1 MRFDLRLHGETGDGK
16 KCWADI
22 SVYARSQGDLLQEAH
37 RASENAAWQ
46 LDGATAVDVPEGSQ
60 ITVLN
65 VELLE
70 RGGQKE
76 R

>member
-1 MRFDLRLHGETGDGK
+1 
-16 KCWADI
+16 
-22 SVYARSQGDLLQEAH
+22 LLQEAH